1 LIYTYNK
8 HHKKDNMSRTA
19 FAILLV
25 CAAFFFANR
34 SCEYL
39 KVPVRGKTKLLV
51 LGNIKFTDKTG
62 RKPVN
67 AHQSDFKEKAHYV
80 SITYVDQKSGKK
92 MEVRSQVKT
101 DHEILCPVALWGE
114 VYRRVS
120 SIKGATEDTPVNTW
134 QDPFTKKTIGITSN
148 EVLTMLRKA
157 CDDGGG
163 QDVFGYKSSEVGTH
177 SIRSGAAM
185 ALFLAHESVLKI
197 MILGRWS
204 SDAFLVYIRAQV
216 LEWTT
221 GMSKSMIKHLD
232 YTHVEASI
240 TAAQANTEE
249 FCDGFAT
256 KFTHLGGDNSNVV
269 LDGIHLT
276 H

>member
-1 LIYTYNK
+1 
-8 HHKKDNMSRTA
+8 MSRPA

-39 KVPVRGKTKLLV
+39 KVPVRGKTKILV
-51 LGNIKFTDKTG
+51 LGNIKFTDSTG
-62 RKPVN
+62 RKAVD
-67 AHQSDFKEKAHYV
+67 AHHPDFKKKAHYV

-92 MEVRSQVKT
+92 MEVRTQVKT

-120 SIKGATEDTPVNTW
+120 SIKGANENTPVNTW
-134 QDPFTKKTIGITSN
+134 QDPLSMKTIGITAT
-148 EVLTMLRKA
+148 EVITLLRQA

-163 QDVFGYKSSEVGTH
+163 QDVFGYKSGEVGTH

-249 FCDGFAT
+249 FRDSLAT
-256 KFTHLGGDNSNVV
+256 KFTHLGGDSNNYIV
-269 LDGIHLT
+269 DGINLT